1 MTILKEEILAHL
13 NKELYR
19 TETEIDEYILEALKD
34 LSLRDDFLWV
44 ESTVKT
50 IIGRPYYSEP
60 LDFKHL
66 LTIKIDDNAPLEKI
80 LRAEYQRLIRDET
93 TDARDE
99 PNRFTQHGGF
109 WYAYPTPDAA
119 YVATLFYNAFVLE
132 SEVING
138 VTIYAV
144 DDIKF
149 KDIYRRAINT
159 LTKAYYCRSKGLRND
174 SAEYLME
181 FKIDILPG
189 LSKLVKKEP
198 VFTKYTDL

>member
-1 MTILKEEILAHL
+1 MTIIKTEVLDHL

-19 TETEIDEYILEALKD
+19 TETNVDEYILEALKD

-44 ESTVKT
+44 ESTVET

-66 LTIKIDDNAPLEKI
+66 LTIKIDDNRPLRKI
-80 LRAEYQRLIRDET
+80 SWAGYQILIRDET

-109 WYAYPTPDAA
+109 WYPYPTPDAA
-119 YVATLFYNAFVLE
+119 YVARLFYNAFVLE
-132 SEVING
+132 SEVIDE
-138 VTIYAV
+138 VTVNAV

-189 LSKLVKKEP
+189 LSKLVKREP